1 MSDCESMSAEVRG
14 RLRSIPAVHELLAEW
29 PVMKAAGDAGDTM
42 VREAIDAELDAE
54 RAAIRSGAPARNK
67 RELALAIEQRTHRL
81 SLPTLRPAVN
91 ATGVV
96 IHTNLGRAP
105 LAPAAVQAV
114 TDVARG
120 YSTLEYDVSTCAR
133 GGRKEHAAR
142 LLRTLTGAQ
151 DALVVNNNA
160 AAVLLVLAAHAF
172 GKEVIVSRGELVE
185 VGSTNRTHL
194 DDYRNA
200 ITPNTAMILKV
211 HPSNY
216 RIEGFHEEVS
226 VAELSALAHEHGL
239 LLYEDQGSGALL
251 ADGVLA
257 DAGER
262 PASVSLGAGVD
273 VVSCSGDKLLGAS
286 QAGIILGNAQAIA
299 ACASHPLMRALRPGK
314 LTLAALEATLRLYVT
329 GPDAAHREIPVLNM
343 LSGAPA
349 PLERQA
355 KRLHDRMLRKLREAQ
370 CEEAVELQVVEGAS
384 TPGGG
389 SLPTVELPTFCV
401 AVCPVDGRLSADGL
415 KRAMVQEPDTPV
427 VTRVRHDQVL
437 FDVRTLLHDTDLDLC
452 ASALADAVRA
462 GLRR

>member
-1 MSDCESMSAEVRG
+1 M
-14 RLRSIPAVHELLAEW
+14 
-29 PVMKAAGDAGDTM
+29 
-42 VREAIDAELDAE
+42 
-54 RAAIRSGAPARNK
+54 
-67 RELALAIEQRTHRL
+67 
-81 SLPTLRPAVN
+81 
-91 ATGVV
+91 

-105 LAPAAVQAV
+105 IAPAAVQAV
-114 TDVARG
+114 TDVARS
-120 YSTLEYDVSTCAR
+120 YSTLEYDVATCAR

-142 LLRTLTGAQ
+142 LLRMLTGAQ

-160 AAVLLVLAAHAF
+160 AAVLLVLAAHAA
-172 GKEVIVSRGELVE
+172 GKEVIVSRGELVEVGGSFRIPDIMAASGAKLVE

-194 DDYRNA
+194 DDYRSA

-226 VAELSALAHEHGL
+226 AAELSALAHEHGL

-257 DAGER
+257 DAG
-262 PASVSLGAGVD
+262 
-273 VVSCSGDKLLGAS
+273 DKLLGAS
-286 QAGIILGNAQAIA
+286 QAGIILGSAQAIA

-314 LTLAALEATLRLYVT
+314 LTLAALEATLRLYVAGSDT
-329 GPDAAHREIPVLNM
+329 AHREIPVLNM

-355 KRLHDRMLRKLREAQ
+355 KRLHDRMLRKLREFQ
-370 CEEAVELQVVEGAS
+370 CEDAVELQVVEGAS
-384 TPGGG
+384 APGGG

-401 AVCPVDGRLSADGL
+401 AVCPIDGRLSADGL

-427 VTRVRHDQVL
+427 VTRVRHEQVL

-462 GLRR
+462 GLHR